1 MAPLGLESGVISD
14 GQITASSQMDE
25 HQSPAQARLNHW
37 GWSAGSDDLKQWL
50 QVDLGSYIRVT
61 QVATQGVQRLST
73 GYWVTSYRL
82 QYSDEGFIFHF
93 YQEPSDTSA
102 KVYSGFK
109 ISRFTTEHVT
119 FCYNNNDD
127 DR

>member
-1 MAPLGLESGVISD
+1 
-14 GQITASSQMDE
+14 MDE
-25 HQSPAQARLNHW
+25 HQSPARARLNQW

-50 QVDLGSYIRVT
+50 QVDMGSYIRVT
-61 QVATQGVQRLST
+61 RVATQGVNRWST

-102 KVYSGFK
+102 KVYSGFLDSK
-109 ISRFTTEHVT
+109 LTTETVI
-119 FCYNNNDD
+119 FGYK
-127 DR
+127 

>member
-1 MAPLGLESGVISD
+1 
-14 GQITASSQMDE
+14 MDE

-61 QVATQGVQRLST
+61 QVATQGVNPWRFWYWGRRWYTGYWGRRWYT

-102 KVYSGFK
+102 KVYSGFQDFK
-109 ISRFTTEHVT
+109 IH
-119 FCYNNNDD
+119 Y
-127 DR
+127 